1 MSVST
6 ANGTLTGSGG
16 EPGPVNIVHGT
27 HAELILFL
35 ILNVWPSHFGLPVL
49 LLVVLLSRG
58 VKRHA
63 TFVNLVAAF
72 ILIGLSSSLL
82 LYAGRIT
89 GPEPSRMLCLFQA
102 SLLYG
107 MPSLASTAAFALVLQ
122 MFFTVR
128 AAYDGVEYV
137 ESDHIIRLWMM
148 LVGPYIAYFA
158 TILATA
164 TIGAANP
171 SKVSRN
177 RRFFYCSV
185 DALHLTNTLSVL
197 AALVLFATLVF
208 IAWTSV
214 LLIRRIKLARQ
225 HAKRARWTLDLNFPF
240 RIMAFGIY
248 VVMSLR
254 SAPIKEAL
262 WYGTGLIMSDYSLS
276 LISVTS
282 PSSPVP
288 DLTIATAAT
297 VFVLIFGTQ
306 SDIRSVLTFWKSNP
320 NPPRNIEIKVAFSGA
335 EERDLEKSDLD
346 KPLPPSPMH

>member
-1 MSVST
+1 MSVSS
-6 ANGTLTGSGG
+6 ANGTLSGSSG
-16 EPGPVNIVHGT
+16 ETGPVNIVHGT

-35 ILNVWPSHFGLPVL
+35 ILNVWPSHFGLPIL
-49 LLVVLLSRG
+49 LAVVLLSRR

-63 TFVNLVAAF
+63 TFVSLMVAF
-72 ILIGLSSSLL
+72 VIIGFSSSLL

-107 MPSLASTAAFALVLQ
+107 MPPLASTAAFALVLQ

-137 ESDHIIRLWMM
+137 ESDHFIRLWMM
-148 LVGPYIAYFA
+148 LVGPYIAYLA

-185 DALHLTNTLSVL
+185 DALHLTNSLS
-197 AALVLFATLVF
+197 AFSALVLFATLVF
-208 IAWTSV
+208 IIWTSV
-214 LLIRRIKLARQ
+214 LLIRRIKLARR
-225 HAKRARWTLDLNFPF
+225 HAARARWTLDLNFPF

-248 VVMSLR
+248 VV
-254 SAPIKEAL
+254 IAL
-262 WYGTGLIMSDYSLS
+262 SLS

-282 PSSPVP
+282 PSSPIP
-288 DLTIATAAT
+288 DITIATAAT
-297 VFVLIFGTQ
+297 GFILIFGTQ
-306 SDIRSVLTFWKSNP
+306 ADIRRVLTFWKP
-320 NPPRNIEIKVAFSGA
+320 NPKSTGNIEIKVAFSGA
-335 EERDLEKSDLD
+335 EERGLEKSGLD
-346 KPLPPSPMH
+346 KPLPPHPIS